1 MPNTAPTLTRT
12 WQFNVNNVVFGTTTQ
27 PGGATDG
34 PGFRRQLLMD
44 IKEALTGFAANPWTV
59 TRSAGFSS
67 GYNASGDAWG
77 TNIDE
82 IRWAN
87 STGGTRSWTVLRNT
101 TLGLEFCFDCF
112 NSNNRDGA
120 MADVY
125 IARVADPFTGGATN
139 ARATSPTEIQILD
152 GTNTSDFGSWGSGAD
167 NNAARVYALHVMH
180 STDGLAT
187 RVFICLN
194 NAIIGFWQFEAIANT
209 VGSPTNGYVARVRA
223 PSLNDSAASAN
234 LDHIYTNARTKGIDN
249 SSAGVDYYLATPG
262 NNFANTNFTTR
273 MEPGTNPYD
282 GRLPLAP
289 VGVASTTAG
298 WVGFFGEISDMWFG
312 VSQDGAGYTGR
323 GYPTSTRALM
333 QFGDVVVPWDG
344 SVPLTA

>member
-120 MADVY
+120 MADDGSALASSTLY
-125 IARVADPFTGGATN
+125 GRITNNDAGA
-139 ARATSPTEIQILD
+139 ATFNVEMVL
-152 GTNTSDFGSWGSGAD
+152 W
-167 NNAARVYALHVMH
+167 
-180 STDGLAT
+180 
-187 RVFICLN
+187 
-194 NAIIGFWQFEAIANT
+194 
-209 VGSPTNGYVARVRA
+209 
-223 PSLNDSAASAN
+223 
-234 LDHIYTNARTKGIDN
+234 
-249 SSAGVDYYLATPG
+249 
-262 NNFANTNFTTR
+262 
-273 MEPGTNPYD
+273 
-282 GRLPLAP
+282 
-289 VGVASTTAG
+289 GVA
-298 WVGFFGEISDMWFG
+298 
-312 VSQDGAGYTGR
+312 
-323 GYPTSTRALM
+323 
-333 QFGDVVVPWDG
+333 
-344 SVPLTA
+344 

>member
-12 WQFNVNNVVFGTTTQ
+12 WQFDVNQVVIGSTTQ

-44 IKEALTGFAANPWTV
+44 IKESLTGFATNPWTV

-77 TNIDE
+77 TDIDE

-87 STGGTRSWTVLRNT
+87 STSATRSWIVLRNS
-101 TLGLEFCFDCF
+101 TLGLEFCFDCY
-112 NSNNRDGA
+112 NSSFVDGSL
-120 MADVY
+120 ADVF
-125 IARVADPFTGGATN
+125 IARTGDPFTGGSTT
-139 ARATSPTEIQILD
+139 ARATSPTEIQILS
-152 GTNTSDFGSWGSGAD
+152 GTDFASFGSWGAGAGD
-167 NNAARVYALHVMH
+167 ATARAYTLHVMH

-194 NAIIGFWQFEAIANT
+194 TNVIGFWQFEAIANA

-223 PSLNDSAASAN
+223 STSSDTATSAN
-234 LDHIYTNARTKGIDN
+234 LDHVYTNARTKGIDN
-249 SSAGVDYYLATPG
+249 SNAGVDYYLATLG
-262 NNFANTNFTTR
+262 NNFASTTFTTR
-273 MEPGTNPYD
+273 MNPGTNPYD

-298 WVGFFGEISDMWFG
+298 WVGFFGEIADMWFG

-344 SVPLTA
+344 SVPITT